1 VRFDVLTLFPDY
13 FTGPFASSVLGRAAL
28 AELVEFHAHDIRAY
42 AEGRHRV
49 CDDYPYGGGAGMV
62 MKPEPVF
69 ACAEAVAA
77 LDPRSGPVV
86 LLTPSGR
93 LFDQRV
99 AEEYARHDRLT
110 LICGHYEGVDE
121 RVREQLASD
130 ALSIGDY
137 VLSGGEPAAL
147 AVLDAVARL
156 VPGVLAAD
164 SLMEESHSAG
174 LLEYPQYTRPAVFR
188 GWDVP
193 AILLSG
199 HHAAVARW
207 RRERALERTA
217 DLRPDLLAGAT
228 LTPAERAWLTQ
239 RAASPEAAHAD
250 DAADHPSNDENR

>member
-1 VRFDVLTLFPDY
+1 MRFDVLTLFPDY
-13 FTGPFASSVLGRAAL
+13 FTAPFASSVLGRAAL

-62 MKPEPVF
+62 MKPEPIF

-77 LDPRSGPVV
+77 LDPRRGPVV

-93 LFDQRV
+93 LFSQRV
-99 AEEYARHDRLT
+99 AEELAQQERLT

-121 RVREQLASD
+121 RVRDHLASD

-147 AVLDAVARL
+147 VVIDAVARL
-156 VPGVLAAD
+156 VPGVLAAE
-164 SLMEESHSAG
+164 SLAEESHSGG

-188 GWDVP
+188 GWETP

-217 DLRPDLLAGAT
+217 DLRPDLLDGAD
-228 LTPAERAWLTQ
+228 LTSGERAWLAE
-239 RAASPEAAHAD
+239 RAAAENAAGSD
-250 DAADHPSNDENR
+250 NDEIP